1 MNICVFG
8 AARDEIGEDFM
19 ALGTA
24 LGRGIAARRVTA
36 YTFVQDMLLAIQDRS
51 RRQAAFLDVP
61 LLVIDDLGSEP
72 VIPNVSEEALFNLIN
87 ERTLRNRNTIVV
99 TNLSVAALQERYGE
113 RVTSRLTDRST
124 AQLIR
129 LTGENLRW
137 SDGLC

>member
-1 MNICVFG
+1 M
-8 AARDEIGEDFM
+8 
-19 ALGTA
+19 
-24 LGRGIAARRVTA
+24 
-36 YTFVQDMLLAIQDRS
+36 
-51 RRQAAFLDVP
+51 
-61 LLVIDDLGSEP
+61 
-72 VIPNVSEEALFNLIN
+72 
-87 ERTLRNRNTIVV
+87 